1 MEENREKGRLK
12 EKYMKVIKKDMRWDS
27 KVGEDIVRDRKEREE
42 RIRVMIPPVY
52 NKREG
57 KKIMI

>member
-1 MEENREKGRLK
+1 
-12 EKYMKVIKKDMRWDS
+12 MKVIKKDMRWDS